1 MTIEQRKQQILDD
14 FGDFAAE
21 YPRTALSI
29 LAGLLVAL
37 LEHHVEQSGGDP
49 ALEIKIDGEGARRDI
64 TISAKPDFK
73 PSTLGESK

>member
-1 MTIEQRKQQILDD
+1 MTTEQRKQQILDD
-14 FGDFAAE
+14 FSDFAAE
-21 YPRTALSI
+21 YPRTALSM

-64 TISAKPDFK
+64 TISAKPDSK
-73 PSTLGESK
+73 PSSLKD